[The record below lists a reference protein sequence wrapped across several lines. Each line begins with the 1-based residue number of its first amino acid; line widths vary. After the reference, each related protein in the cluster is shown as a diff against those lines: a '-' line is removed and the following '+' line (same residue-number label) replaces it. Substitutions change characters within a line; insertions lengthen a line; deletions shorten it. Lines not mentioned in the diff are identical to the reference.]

1 MSTTKISVG
10 VLGATGSVG
19 QKFIQ
24 LLNNHP
30 YFEVKEVAASD
41 RSAGKLYKEAANW
54 ILSDPIPA
62 HVANLTVLN
71 TDADFQSK
79 VLFSGMD
86 ASVAG
91 EIESALAQKGYIIV
105 SNSKNHRWDPDVPLL
120 IPEVNPDHLDLVRS
134 QKYGTGAI
142 VTNPNC
148 STIGMML
155 ALKPLHD
162 AFGLEGGFNVVTM
175 QALSGA
181 GYPGVS
187 SLDIIDNVIPFIG
200 GEEVKLESEPKK
212 IFGKLVGGQ
221 VELADIKISAST
233 NRVAVVDGHLESVQV
248 KLKKKATPEEII
260 KAWVE
265 FRSEP
270 QKLNLPFA
278 PVQPIHYFHENKY
291 PQPRLHRNIDKG
303 MAAAVGRLRECNIFD
318 YKFSVLSHNT
328 VRGAA
333 GGAILCAELMK
344 AKGLL

>member
-162 AFGLEGGFNVVTM
+162 AFGLEVVNVVTM